1 MSALIV
7 HGRIPIRKRFFDLLL
22 ALPGLVLLSP
32 LLGLTA
38 LLVWWTEGSPVFF
51 MQSRPGYQGRL
62 FKIIKFRTMKAP
74 RDIHGDPLPEDQRIT
89 RLGRFL
95 RAASLDELPEL
106 INVIRGEMSLVGPRP
121 LLAQYLPRY
130 SPEQARRHLVLPGIT
145 GWAQINGR
153 NTLNWEDRFRLD
165 VWYVDHWSLSLDI
178 KILALTIGKV
188 FKREG
193 VNPSGKVVMGEFMG
207 SDAPEKPSPT
217 PKA

>member
-7 HGRIPIRKRFFDLLL
+7 HGRIPIRKRFFDLFL

-32 LLGLTA
+32 LLGLIT
-38 LLVWWTEGSPVFF
+38 LLIRCTEGSPVFF
-51 MQSRPGYQGRL
+51 LQSRPGYQGKL
-62 FKIIKFRTMKAP
+62 FKIIKFRTMKAA
-74 RDIHGDPLPEDQRIT
+74 RDAQGNLLPEDQRIT
-89 RLGRFL
+89 PLGHFL

-121 LLAQYLPRY
+121 LLAQYLARY
-130 SPEQARRHLVLPGIT
+130 SPEQARRHYVLPGIT

-153 NTLNWEDRFRLD
+153 NTLNWQERFRLD
-165 VWYVDHWSLSLDI
+165 VWYVDHWSLSLDV

-193 VNPSGKVVMGEFMG
+193 INPSGKVVMGEFMG
-207 SDAPEKPSPT
+207 NDSPEKESSPT
-217 PKA
+217 PK